1 MLYTE
6 TVAGPTLELLKNLEV
21 EAAMAK
27 KQDKVLE
34 SFPLPRKKQTPEPV
48 KKRGLKRKIYG
59 GKMGPIIIICPIQNM
74 P

>member
-34 SFPLPRKKQTPEPV
+34 SFPLSRKKQTPEPV

-59 GKMGPIIIICPIQNM
+59 GKMGPIIIICLIQNM